1 MEFQKNLNHHF
12 EAKNGNFKS
21 YDFSSLIEWILA
33 SMYAFFMVNCIENID
48 MLKMYQLH
56 KQFKKNIL
64 FYDITLTQSQVNVKY
79 IEICIGTYKIR

>member
-1 MEFQKNLNHHF
+1 MAILR
-12 EAKNGNFKS
+12 
-21 YDFSSLIEWILA
+21 IEWILA